1 VSKLLLLLLSIPDFS
16 IVLVHPPKYPLTTV
30 LPLVASFGQAHL
42 YHHSHSHLVHYHRQV
57 IGKHW
62 PTHFQSLHPNYK
74 PSQAIACSTLLGS
87 SPPTPPGQRWPR
99 LLPGPFITVSHNL
112 SPPYI
117 FGSWP
122 FSTSNYLSSLPQ
134 VKCCTR
140 LPLNLKPSFTIP
152 YISNPGTP
160 CALPWNPLRYFSNTL
175 RPLDLL
181 DQ

>member
-87 SPPTPPGQRWPR
+87 SPPTPPRPA
-99 LLPGPFITVSHNL
+99 LAPAS
-112 SPPYI
+112 
-117 FGSWP
+117 SWP
-122 FSTSNYLSSLPQ
+122 LHHCLSQSLPSIH
-134 VKCCTR
+134 
-140 LPLNLKPSFTIP
+140 LWFL
-152 YISNPGTP
+152 
-160 CALPWNPLRYFSNTL
+160 A
-175 RPLDLL
+175 LL
-181 DQ
+181 DQQLSFLPTPGQVLYEVTTKPQAFLHHTLHFEPRHTLRSAVEPFALLL